1 MSSKTLNATKTFACT
16 GLGAVVATGMFLF
29 FTASVRGDDPLLPGS
44 RAGLL
49 LLPK

>member
-1 MSSKTLNATKTFACT
+1 MSSKTLNATKTT

-29 FTASVRGDDPLLPGS
+29 FTASVRGDDPLLPGT